1 MLLRKRKHVTRE
13 MNPLFLG
20 SVVILASKY
29 ITFGSYKFFWVSG
42 HQPLS
47 GVAMQVESAPTVW
60 LPFSRMRSCYSAV
73 CLHFC
78 YLCVSADC
86 CCLLLCD
93 LLLSFTW
100 LADAAMAAA
109 VIDVLRIWLVLM
121 QQGKR
126 GRAVSLLQ
134 YSKTISAP
142 KASITFGHRS
152 TYGMVL
158 NTVSINMVF
167 IRPLGWSQDLGHLKR
182 SRIPANDEMA
192 TLEVVGFG
200 L

>member
-1 MLLRKRKHVTRE
+1 MLFSC
-13 MNPLFLG
+13 LF
-20 SVVILASKY
+20 
-29 ITFGSYKFFWVSG
+29 TFV
-42 HQPLS
+42 
-47 GVAMQVESAPTVW
+47 
-60 LPFSRMRSCYSAV
+60 
-73 CLHFC
+73 
-78 YLCVSADC
+78 CVSW
-86 CCLLLCD
+86 LLLCD

-109 VIDVLRIWLVLM
+109 DIDVLRIWLVLM

-158 NTVSINMVF
+158 NTVSINVVF

-200 L
+200 LWKKLHCILAPQPLLSSAKNLFQKRQKGGKRNKSKKNSCLEN